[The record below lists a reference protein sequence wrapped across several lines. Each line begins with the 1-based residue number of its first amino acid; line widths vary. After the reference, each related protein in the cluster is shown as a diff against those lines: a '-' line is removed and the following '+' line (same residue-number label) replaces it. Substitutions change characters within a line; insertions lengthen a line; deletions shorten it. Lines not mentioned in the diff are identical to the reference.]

1 MDANGIVNFIE
12 VNPLAGLNY
21 ITSDLPIMCNLKGK
35 SFNSL
40 IKDIIMSAQKRI
52 GKNGKINYIYKY
64 RTMIPEADKVLKE
77 LLKKPKY
84 KKSRKVMK
92 RSK

>member
-1 MDANGIVNFIE
+1 MDLIKLYCKLPIKTTLNINEKSVEHDFRIVNFIE

-52 GKNGKINYIYKY
+52 GK
-64 RTMIPEADKVLKE
+64 
-77 LLKKPKY
+77 
-84 KKSRKVMK
+84 KSEK
-92 RSK
+92 SCNITQ